1 MINFFRKYFN
11 KNKEEEIKEEVK
23 ENNNLSEEKEMAIR
37 PDLQSMI
44 NRIVSNSD
52 SLRDGDYNAA
62 GAEYLVRQGAHL
74 PMADKQVI
82 RNELIRLM
90 EEKEGK

>member
-37 PDLQSMI
+37 PDLQAMI
-44 NRIVSNSD
+44 NRIVSNSN

-62 GAEYLVRQGAHL
+62 GSEYLVRQGAHL

>member
-44 NRIVSNSD
+44 NRIVSNSN

-62 GAEYLVRQGAHL
+62 GADYLARQGAHL